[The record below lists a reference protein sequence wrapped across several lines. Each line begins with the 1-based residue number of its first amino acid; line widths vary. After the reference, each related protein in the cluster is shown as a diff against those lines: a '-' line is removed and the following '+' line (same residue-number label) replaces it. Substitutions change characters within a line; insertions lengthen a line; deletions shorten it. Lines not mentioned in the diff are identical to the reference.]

1 MAIASPKR
9 AFRAHFTARQRQQ
22 IAANAQEIRQV
33 VNAAAS
39 PRRGGQLL
47 DRANAWSKCL
57 RAAKP
62 SARVQLSQT
71 VLFSYR
77 AVRNL

>member
-9 AFRAHFTARQRQQ
+9 AFRAHFIARLRQQ
-22 IAANAQEIRQV
+22 IAANAQELRQV
-33 VNAAAS
+33 VDAAAS
-39 PRRGGQLL
+39 GRRRGQLL

-57 RAAKP
+57 WAAKP

-71 VLFSYR
+71 VSFS
-77 AVRNL
+77 